1 MDNKNVNE
9 LDLLKPSEAN
19 RIMDLVEQAGIDVSD
34 WADFKGNAPASN
46 PKYCYEWSFVDEAQ
60 GVMACCLWHDMLDI
74 NEGKVK
80 AVFNVLKTSE
90 TRTSSQKNRAKKLH
104 QHLHQAKDNDWTIR
118 AIVVSEKSRTDGTAK
133 VDKRLLDESPW
144 YVEDYDPYTNQ
155 WTLARGIGKH
165 KTQYVDQ
172 FYAIDKVTKKERTSS
187 VFVRDPKQRTQVLE
201 RAKGNCELCGAL
213 GFQMPTGALYLETH
227 HIVPLSENGPD
238 IKDNMIALCPNDHRE
253 AHYGLRAQKLRRE
266 MLSIVSLK

>member
-1 MDNKNVNE
+1 MENQKSNDLE
-9 LDLLKPSEAN
+9 LLYPVETN
-19 RIMDLVEQAGIDVSD
+19 RIMDLVEQSGIDVSD
-34 WADFKGNAPASN
+34 WADYKGKVPATN
-46 PKYCYEWSFVDEAQ
+46 PKYCYEWSFTSEEH
-60 GVMACCLWHDMLDI
+60 GILACCIWHDMLSIEDVTI
-74 NEGKVK
+74 K
-80 AVFNVLKTSE
+80 AVLNVLK
-90 TRTSSQKNRAKKLH
+90 SSPPSSARKMHK
-104 QHLHQAKDNDWTIR
+104 HLHQAKDNDWTIR
-118 AIVVSEKSRTDGTAK
+118 AIIINEKSTKDGTTK

-172 FYAIDKVTKKERTSS
+172 FYAIDKVTKKEQTSS

-227 HIVPLSENGPD
+227 HIIPLSEDGPD
-238 IKDNMIALCPNDHRE
+238 VKDNMIALCPNDHRE

-266 MLSIVSLK
+266 MFLIVSSK